1 MLPPVFKLV
10 AIVALVQDPI
20 FHKLMI
26 QDIPDHIR
34 GVGAEVPDN
43 VIPEKNIV
51 YQGSE
56 DVLALIGNTPGL
68 VHGEVLWHDPVKL
81 PAVVPDII
89 EWFAILVFRVLVRE
103 GEIEI
108 PNRVDPLLL

>member
-10 AIVALVQDPI
+10 AIIALVQDPI
-20 FHKLMI
+20 FHKLMV
-26 QDIPDHIR
+26 QDIPDHVR
-34 GVGAEVPDN
+34 GIGAEVPDN

-56 DVLALIGNTPGL
+56 DVLALIGHAPGL
-68 VHGEVLWHDPVKL
+68 VHGQVLRHDPVKL

-89 EWFAILVFRVLVRE
+89 ERLTILVFRVLVRE

-108 PNRVDPLLL
+108 PNGVDPLLL